1 MNIEVKEILVT
12 DNFMKRQTEVMLCVG
27 FIQRLK
33 FLIFGHRAMFVIDH
47 YKYTKR

>member
-1 MNIEVKEILVT
+1 MKIEVEEIIVT
-12 DNFMKRQTEVMLCVG
+12 DNFVKQQTEVVLRVG

-47 YKYTKR
+47 YKYAKR